1 MGEGKVSSC
10 RGTASLCSP
19 SCTVILYEVEIKVRE
34 KLKARRNKECGKKK
48 KLEKEKK
55 LEGRGMWKEE
65 RGLIKRIGG
74 GRKESTMFF
83 FK

>member
-1 MGEGKVSSC
+1 MWE
-10 RGTASLCSP
+10 
-19 SCTVILYEVEIKVRE
+19 
-34 KLKARRNKECGKKK
+34 KK

-83 FK
+83 LKMKQSTK